1 MTQSIKTF
9 LIVIGTLSFISGVF
23 LAFSGSDFSEYF
35 SGIFIGIVLVGT
47 VFFYNEDKTQ
57 NK

>member
-1 MTQSIKTF
+1 
-9 LIVIGTLSFISGVF
+9 LSFISGVF

>member
-23 LAFSGSDFSEYF
+23 LAFNGSDFSEYF